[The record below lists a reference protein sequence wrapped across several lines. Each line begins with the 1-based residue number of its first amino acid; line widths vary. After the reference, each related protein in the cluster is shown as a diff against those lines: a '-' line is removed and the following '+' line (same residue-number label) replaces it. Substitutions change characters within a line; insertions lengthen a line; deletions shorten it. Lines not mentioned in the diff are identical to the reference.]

1 MRNMRKGRLP
11 LLAALLLAAALALG
25 SWLTPEHRA
34 ERYAE
39 AHREN
44 LQADMDAF
52 FLRGEPLRYDAGLET
67 VNHWPG
73 EHPMVEY
80 LLPTLRPGYYGF
92 YYSPD
97 DVPLAFQNAAVP
109 LEAAG
114 RGWSWRAEGDNH
126 GFTRR
131 LSPRWYYF
139 EAHF

>member
-1 MRNMRKGRLP
+1 MMNRRRVFPAIG
-11 LLAALLLAAALALG
+11 AVLLLALLV
-25 SWLTPEHRA
+25 WQQTPERRV
-34 ERYAE
+34 ERYVA
-39 AHREN
+39 AHQET

-52 FLRGEPLRYDAGLET
+52 FLRGEPLRYDGDLET